1 MRTTARLLTLA
12 LLAVISNLP
21 TAPAQQPG
29 SVNVRSR
36 VTTPTPGLPVVDVN
50 VDRQRVPLGE
60 PVTFTL
66 SPANVV
72 LNPQY
77 IVTLDFGDGRK
88 TQERKTTIVHL
99 YRFPGN
105 YRYSV
110 SVSGKDQVKPKVP
123 QVTLFAKPTSANAN
137 QRIDFKAELSD
148 SYPDVKYRFVF
159 ADGWQT
165 GWQDAPRATHEY
177 VAAKTYP
184 AYVDIG
190 AAGPARAIERIGRSV
205 PLAIQIS
212 SSGPQPQQLSVNLSA
227 KPARI
232 EEREVVLFSAGVPGN
247 ATNVRYRFIFGDK
260 SAATDWQI
268 SPQAKYRYLKG
279 GTYSARVDVRSMNNI
294 AAAQSASS
302 SPILI
307 EVKAAA
313 TPVVSLDAS
322 PSRVMVNLPIFFRAR
337 VDSPSPGL
345 RYRFNFG
352 DGSAATAWSGNKTA
366 TYAYARAGDYEPFV
380 EIGRLNNKKI
390 DAFAS
395 GRRQVTVESPITPDN
410 KTATPTP
417 RPSPSPSGPTP
428 SPTSSVPPSPTP
440 VTPSP
445 SPVAASPTVD
455 GSSPSPSGTTPLA
468 SGPTSPSPEGTAPEK
483 KSGPVPP
490 DYWWIY
496 LLIAAL
502 LLAAYQTWKWL
513 TAPRPTFHPRL
524 DPGVSKVETDLKI
537 EFQIELN
544 PDIAAGDYGVET
556 PAGSIIKSERNSDD

>member
-1 MRTTARLLTLA
+1 MRTTARLLTLG
-12 LLAVISNLP
+12 LLAVISSLT

-50 VDRQRVPLGE
+50 VDKKRVPLGE
-60 PVTFTL
+60 LVTFTL
-66 SPANVV
+66 SPTNVV

-88 TQERKTTIVHL
+88 TQALKTTIVHL
-99 YRFPGN
+99 YRDPGN

-110 SVSGKDQVKPKVP
+110 SVSGKGPVKPKVP
-123 QVTLFAKPTSANAN
+123 QVTLFAKPTSAKTN
-137 QRIDFKAELSD
+137 QSVDFKAELSD
-148 SYPDVKYRFVF
+148 SYPNVKYHFVF

-165 GWQDAPRATHEY
+165 GWQDAPQATHEY
-177 VAAKTYP
+177 VAAKTYL

-190 AAGPARAIERIGRSV
+190 AAGPARVIERIGRSV
-205 PLAIQIS
+205 QLAIQIS

-232 EEREVVLFSAGVPGN
+232 EERQVVLFRASVPGN
-247 ATNVRYRFIFGDK
+247 ATNVRYRFVFGDK

-268 SPQAKYRYLKG
+268 SPQAKYRYLKS
-279 GTYSARVDVRSMNNI
+279 GTYAARVDVRSMNNI
-294 AAAQSASS
+294 AAAQSATS

-313 TPVVSLDAS
+313 TPVVSLDAN
-322 PSRVMVNLPIFFRAR
+322 PSRVMVNVPIFFRAT
-337 VDSPSPGL
+337 VDSPNPSL
-345 RYRFNFG
+345 RYRFTFG
-352 DGSAATAWSGNKTA
+352 DDSAATAWSGNKTA
-366 TYAYARAGDYEPFV
+366 THAYARAGNYEPFV
-380 EIGRLNNKKI
+380 EIGRFNNKKI

-395 GRRQVTVESPITPDN
+395 GRRQVTVESPFTPDN
-410 KTATPTP
+410 QTPTP
-417 RPSPSPSGPTP
+417 T
-428 SPTSSVPPSPTP
+428 PTSSGPSPTP
-440 VTPSP
+440 VTLSP
-445 SPVAASPTVD
+445 SPVPSPTVD
-455 GSSPSPSGTTPLA
+455 GSSPSPSGTTPPG
-468 SGPTSPSPEGTAPEK
+468 SGPTSPSPEATTPEK
-483 KSGPVPP
+483 KSGPVPR

-502 LLAAYQTWKWL
+502 LLAGYQTWKWL
-513 TAPRPTFHPRL
+513 TASRPTFHPRL

-556 PAGSIIKSERNSDD
+556 PAGSIIKSERKSDD